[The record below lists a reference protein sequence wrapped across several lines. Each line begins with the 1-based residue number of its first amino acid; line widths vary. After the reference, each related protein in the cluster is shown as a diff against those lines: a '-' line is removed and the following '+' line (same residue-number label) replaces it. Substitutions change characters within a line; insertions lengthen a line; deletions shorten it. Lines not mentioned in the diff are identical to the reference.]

1 MADHEFKPGETV
13 QMKSGGPD
21 MTYIGDAGLPGMVA
35 CEWFDGGQK
44 KTDDFNYTSLRKAPP
59 KTGAIKMQRG

>member
-1 MADHEFKPGETV
+1 MTGKKRIGKLKMADHEFKPGETV

-44 KTDDFNYTSLRKAPP
+44 KPMISTTLV
-59 KTGAIKMQRG
+59 